1 MGRCHPPSFDLVAQS
16 RADVARLSIPLPRP
30 PGKTPPFAPIRRPAD
45 QESQSNKASAGDLE
59 SSSIHHATKEMR
71 VAGQA
76 HKEHAPGKGKRKTP
90 RSQQAVG
97 PRTTPNPGATPPLPP
112 TAATHATTVPDDVP
126 WPRSPPKPNL
136 EEWSCP
142 GRSSRV
148 VDALAAQAA
157 TMHNQNFVPR
167 WIADAILES
176 LKGKPT
182 LLMQPQPLLAVYPFT
197 PTPNKWQ
204 HGIEVNYSPDWAWE
218 VIEAAVVFSCP
229 QAPSNSIY
237 PRFN

>member
-1 MGRCHPPSFDLVAQS
+1 MD
-16 RADVARLSIPLPRP
+16 
-30 PGKTPPFAPIRRPAD
+30 PG
-45 QESQSNKASAGDLE
+45 SNR
-59 SSSIHHATKEMR
+59 IHHATKKRR
-71 VAGQA
+71 VPRQA

-157 TMHNQNFVPR
+157 TRHNQNFVPR
-167 WIADAILES
+167 RLSDARADS
-176 LKGKPT
+176 PKGKPT
-182 LLMQPQPLLAVYPFT
+182 SLMQPQPLSGTNPFM
-197 PTPNKWQ
+197 PTLNKWQ
-204 HGIEVNYSPDWAWE
+204 HGIEVDCGPDWA
-218 VIEAAVVFSCP
+218 
-229 QAPSNSIY
+229 
-237 PRFN
+237 